1 MNIKKSL
8 LIPGLCLFLS
18 FCAATQEKI
27 KVDKENDPLYIY
39 EKAIV
44 SMNYDLVDEAI
55 KYLHQALALNP
66 LHFPSY
72 YLLGVAYVKKENWI
86 EARKYLEE
94 SVKLN
99 PNETDP
105 HSYLVSVYQNLGL
118 MDKVIEEHKKIDAL
132 DKNFNSSS
140 TLANYYFEKS
150 EYETALRYIKEA
162 ILQNLQ
168 STSAFNLQGVILSQL
183 ERYPKAILSF
193 QNAIHVDPT
202 NVIAGINLGVAFI
215 NTKNLDNARE
225 IFTKF
230 LSITQDQTL
239 LDKIKKYLD
248 AIKSPAYLL

>member
-1 MNIKKSL
+1 
-8 LIPGLCLFLS
+8 
-18 FCAATQEKI
+18 
-27 KVDKENDPLYIY
+27 
-39 EKAIV
+39 
-44 SMNYDLVDEAI
+44 MNYGLVDEAI
-55 KYLHQALALNP
+55 KYLNQALALNP

-118 MDKVIEEHKKIDAL
+118 MDEVIEEHKKIDAL

-140 TLANYYFEKS
+140 TLANYYFEKN
-150 EYETALRYIKEA
+150 EYETALGYIKEA

-183 ERYPKAILSF
+183 ERYPEAILSF

-225 IFTKF
+225 IFTEF
-230 LSITQDQTL
+230 LSITQDPTL
-239 LDKIKKYLD
+239 KKKIKEYLD
-248 AIKSPAYLL
+248 AIKIPPHLL